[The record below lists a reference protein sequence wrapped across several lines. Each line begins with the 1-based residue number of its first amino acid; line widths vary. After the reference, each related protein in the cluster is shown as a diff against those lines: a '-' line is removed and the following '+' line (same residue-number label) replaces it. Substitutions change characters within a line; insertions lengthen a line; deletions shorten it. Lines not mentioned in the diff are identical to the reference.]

1 MRKLTSVFF
10 VTLIA
15 ALAVIIWGV
24 VTPGNLNTVTGEIQG
39 WIVTNLGWFYLIS
52 ATSFVIFCIYLV
64 FSPYGK
70 IRLGKPDERPEYSYL
85 TWFAFLFTAGMG
97 IGLVYWGV
105 AEPLYHYYGA
115 PEAEP
120 ETQAAASDSIRL
132 SFFHWGLHPWAIY
145 SVVALALAYFQFR
158 HNAPGIISSA
168 FRPLL
173 GDRVDGWIGTLINFI
188 AVFAT
193 IFGVAQSLGFG
204 ATQVNGGLSY
214 IFAGINNDLPTQL
227 IIILIF
233 TILYLASATT
243 GLNKG
248 IRYLSWAN
256 IALAAVLMLF
266 VLFAGPTT
274 SILNSFTGGIG
285 NYIQN
290 LPDQSFT
297 TYEYTGDRA
306 WLDSWTVFYW
316 AWWIAW
322 APFVGTFIA
331 RVSRGRTIRE
341 FITGVLLVPSLFSFV
356 WFAVFAT
363 TGIAEDNAQNGGLYE
378 LMTSQS
384 DEIALFGLLDTL
396 PFGAITGIIAL
407 LLIMSFF
414 ITSADSAT
422 FVLGMQTTNGS
433 LNPPVSIKFIWG
445 LVISGSAAML
455 LASGGIGGIQIV
467 MTIAALPFTIIM
479 ILMCVSL
486 LKALQTDRTILNKER
501 KLRQDDETG
510 LSRREREQLRKEQE
524 ELRKDLTGKE

>member
-1 MRKLTSVFF
+1 
-10 VTLIA
+10 
-15 ALAVIIWGV
+15 
-24 VTPGNLNTVTGEIQG
+24 
-39 WIVTNLGWFYLIS
+39 
-52 ATSFVIFCIYLV
+52 
-64 FSPYGK
+64 
-70 IRLGKPDERPEYSYL
+70 
-85 TWFAFLFTAGMG
+85 
-97 IGLVYWGV
+97 
-105 AEPLYHYYGA
+105 
-115 PEAEP
+115 
-120 ETQAAASDSIRL
+120 
-132 SFFHWGLHPWAIY
+132 
-145 SVVALALAYFQFR
+145 
-158 HNAPGIISSA
+158 
-168 FRPLL
+168 
-173 GDRVDGWIGTLINFI
+173 
-188 AVFAT
+188 
-193 IFGVAQSLGFG
+193 
-204 ATQVNGGLSY
+204 
-214 IFAGINNDLPTQL
+214 
-227 IIILIF
+227 
-233 TILYLASATT
+233 
-243 GLNKG
+243 
-248 IRYLSWAN
+248 
-256 IALAAVLMLF
+256 MLF

-396 PFGAITGIIAL
+396 PLGSITGIVAL

-422 FVLGMQTTNGS
+422 FVLGMQTTSGS

-524 ELRKDLTGKE
+524 ELQKDLTGKE